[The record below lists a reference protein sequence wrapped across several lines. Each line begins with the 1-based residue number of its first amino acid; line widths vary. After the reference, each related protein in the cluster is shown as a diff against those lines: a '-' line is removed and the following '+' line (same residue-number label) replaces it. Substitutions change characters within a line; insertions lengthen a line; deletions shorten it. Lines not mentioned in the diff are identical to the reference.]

1 MFETAE
7 LGRKVS
13 KKDFKKTAAVLR
25 EELLQLQDRVHKA
38 RCCQVI
44 LVFAGV
50 DGAGKGETVSLLNEW
65 MDPRWLSTQAYDHPT
80 EEEQQRPEY
89 WRYWRDLPP
98 RGRIGMFLS
107 AWYSQPVLDRVYGNT
122 DEATFLKQ
130 LERIVGFE
138 RALAVD
144 GSLIMKFWMHLSRD
158 AQEERLKSLEAD
170 PLERARVTERD
181 WEHWQMYDKFIAA
194 AEQVVARTNRGIA
207 PWTIVEGADANY
219 RGLSVATLV
228 RDALQRR
235 LDEGPPSA
243 NGTIPCKPAATEGKK
258 KKSGKTKRNDKAT
271 VLDGTQLT
279 VLSHLDMTQTLA
291 KTDYEEQ
298 LRDLQARLHILHR
311 EAKERG
317 ISSLLVFEGPDAA
330 GKGGAIRR
338 IHEALDPRNYQ
349 VHGVAA
355 PTEEEKAQHYLWR
368 FWRHLSGGGRVTIFD
383 RSWYGR
389 VLVERIE
396 GFAREEE
403 WRRSYAEIDDFE
415 SQLIEHGIVLMKYW
429 IHITKDEQLARFK
442 LREKTP
448 YKRWKLTDED
458 WRNREKWDLYEAAV
472 NDMVQYTST
481 RAAPWTLVEGNDK
494 RFARVKVVRSFHDRL
509 AAALGHPLADPP
521 ARKARA
527 RGGKARQAAPAAQT

>member
-7 LGRKVS
+7 LGRTVS
-13 KKDFKKTAAVLR
+13 KKAFKKAATAMR
-25 EELLQLQDRVHKA
+25 EELLELQDQIHRR
-38 RCCQVI
+38 RCCQVV
-44 LVFAGV
+44 LLFAGV
-50 DGAGKGETVSLLNEW
+50 DGGGKGETVSLLNEW
-65 MDPRWLSTQAYDHPT
+65 MDPHWLMTSAYDEPT
-80 EEEQQRPEY
+80 EEEHERPEY

-122 DEATFLKQ
+122 DEAGFLKR

-138 RALAVD
+138 RALAAD
-144 GSLIMKFWMHLSRD
+144 GCLILKFWMHLSRD
-158 AQEERLKSLEAD
+158 AQENRLKSLEAD

-181 WEHWQMYDKFIAA
+181 WEHWRMYDKFIAA

-207 PWTIVEGADANY
+207 PWTIVEGTDANY
-219 RGLSVATLV
+219 RGLSVAQIL
-228 RDALQRR
+228 RDALHRR
-235 LDEGPPSA
+235 LLENRPQPL
-243 NGTIPCKPAATEGKK
+243 NGNGNGNGCKPAKVSNGKGK
-258 KKSGKTKRNDKAT
+258 ANGKGGNGKAKSKAAEHNGGSE
-271 VLDGTQLT
+271 LDAARLT
-279 VLSHLDMTQTLA
+279 VLSRLDMDQSIEKA
-291 KTDYEEQ
+291 AYQEEI
-298 LRDLQARLHILHR
+298 RELQARLHVLHR
-311 EAKERG
+311 HARDRG
-317 ISSLLVFEGPDAA
+317 VSSILVFEGPDAA

-338 IHEALDPRNYQ
+338 IHESLDPRNYQ

-368 FWRHLSGGGRVTIFD
+368 FWRHLSPGGKITIFD

-396 GFAREEE
+396 GFATEEE

-415 SQLIEHGIVLMKYW
+415 SQLIEHGIVLVKYW

-448 YKRWKLTDED
+448 YKRWKLTEED
-458 WRNREKWDLYEAAV
+458 WRNRDKWDDYEAAV
-472 NDMVQYTST
+472 NDLVQYTST

-494 RFARVKVVRSFHDRL
+494 RFARVKVVRTFCERL
-509 AAALGHPLADPP
+509 AEALGEPGPD
-521 ARKARA
+521 
-527 RGGKARQAAPAAQT
+527 